1 MIFAANELLAILSKH
16 FADHG
21 TFGTDRWLFMGQYGL
36 PPHQNTVGYWWRKTL
51 AAAGVD
57 GIRRHDLR
65 HFYAS
70 GLIASG
76 CDVVTVQRALGH
88 SRATTTL
95 NTYSHLWPT
104 AQDRTRAASAEL
116 LAAALKRKKP
126 GGSAETPPQ

>member
-1 MIFAANELLAILSKH
+1 
-16 FADHG
+16 
-21 TFGTDRWLFMGQYGL
+21 MGQYGL

-51 AAAGVD
+51 AAAAVD
-57 GIRRHDLR
+57 GIRLHDLR

-88 SRATTTL
+88 ARATTTL

-104 AQDRTRAASAEL
+104 AENRTRTAAGAL
-116 LAAALKRKKP
+116 VAAALQSAVSTEVA
-126 GGSAETPPQ
+126 GQGSR